1 MKEIFESFLNGEIIG
16 HILLALIGIVFILI
30 LLTVIPKEIRD
41 YKRKKEEKRAYRR
54 RWENADYF
62 DDELPPLA

>member
-30 LLTVIPKEIRD
+30 LLTVIPKEIRE
-41 YKRKKEEKRAYRR
+41 YKRKKENERAYRR

>member
-41 YKRKKEEKRAYRR
+41 YKRKKEEKRAYRK